1 MLKRIHKVYFIGIGG
16 IGMSALARYFKA
28 KGCDVCGYDR
38 TETILTRSLCAE
50 GIPVHYTDNIS
61 VIPLS
66 YKDVKDE
73 VLVVYTPAVPS
84 SHDEMNWFRDHG
96 YLMMKRSEVLG
107 MISNAKKTIAVSG
120 THGKTS
126 VSTMIAH
133 LLTATGVGCD
143 AFLGG
148 ISKNYR
154 TNLLLA
160 DDSEYVVA
168 EADEYDRSFLRLHPY
183 IAVVTAMD
191 ADHLDIYGTHEQMNE
206 AFRQFVSQIKPGG
219 ILVAKYGLDL
229 DPSNGVKKVSYSLD
243 NPHADYYAESIHVE
257 AGRYA
262 ANIHTPAGMLENVHI
277 GVPGLVNVEN
287 SIAAIAVADLTG
299 AAPDRIKAAIASF
312 EGVQRRFD
320 YRIRTDDVIYI
331 DDYAHHPEEL
341 RFTIESVRDLYPDKR
356 ITGIFQ
362 PHLYSRTRDFVDGFA
377 QSLSLLDELILLDI
391 YPAREEP
398 IEGVSSQIIFDKV
411 TIKNKCMCKKGEV
424 VNILNNR
431 QPELLLTMG
440 AGDID
445 TLVAPIEEMLKP
457 RSAGITNNKQ

>member
-1 MLKRIHKVYFIGIGG
+1 MLNQIHQVYFIGIGG

-28 KGCDVCGYDR
+28 KGCEVCGYDR
-38 TETILTRSLCAE
+38 TESELTRNLCAE
-50 GIPVHYTDNIS
+50 DIPVHYTDDINA
-61 VIPLS
+61 IPLS
-66 YKDVKDE
+66 YKALKNR
-73 VLVVYTPAVPS
+73 VLVIYTPAVPA
-84 SHDEMNWFRDHG
+84 SHSEMRWFKRRN
-96 YLMMKRSEVLG
+96 YLMMKRSEALG
-107 MISNAKKTIAVSG
+107 LISKSKKTIAVSG

-133 LLTATGVGCD
+133 LLTSSGIGCD

-160 DDSEYVVA
+160 NNSRYMVA

-191 ADHLDIYGTHEQMNE
+191 ADHLDIYGTHDAVKE
-206 AFRQFVSQIKPGG
+206 AFAQFVSQITPGG
-219 ILVAKYGLDL
+219 RLVIKHGLNLAIPDA
-229 DPSNGVKKVSYSLD
+229 VRAFTYSLD
-243 NPHADYYAESIHVE
+243 NRDADYRAENIWLDK
-257 AGRYA
+257 GRYLVT
-262 ANIHTPAGMLENVHI
+262 IRTPYGTLTDVPI

-287 SIAAIAVADLTG
+287 SIAAIAVACLAG
-299 AAPDRIKAAIASF
+299 ADFDQIKAGMAGF

-320 YRIRTDDVIYI
+320 YHVRTDDWVYI

-341 RFTIESVRDLYPDKR
+341 RFTIESVRSLYPGKY

-362 PHLYSRTRDFVDGFA
+362 PHLYSRTRDFADGFA
-377 QSLSLLDELILLDI
+377 KSLSLLDSLVLLDI

-398 IEGVSSQIIFDKV
+398 IEGVTSKMIFDKV
-411 TIKNKCMCKKGEV
+411 TNDDKCLCTKNEV
-424 VNILNNR
+424 INILNNR
-431 QPELLLTMG
+431 KPGVFLTLG

-445 TLVAPIEEMLKP
+445 TLVKPIEEMLK
-457 RSAGITNNKQ
+457 SKIQTHHH